1 MRSKSI
7 KSGCRDSIRPQE
19 TLAQL
24 KEIIADAMHQCRLG
38 TLDLFKGIDYATFCH
53 QAHPDFSPAG
63 WHLGHIAYTESLWL
77 LERGAG
83 MPPSFPQYRQLF
95 VADGLPK
102 TQRVQLPP
110 LAEILHY
117 LETVREQALSYLET
131 VDLDKQERLW
141 RWLIQHE
148 SQHGETI
155 AFVLQ
160 LQRWGVGSRE
170 RQGDKG
176 TRGTRGPHVSEAG
189 RSPVGIRGE
198 GDKGTGGILYPSQ
211 PSDIDQMVEIP
222 AGEFEQ
228 GNESIDALDNER
240 PVHRINLETYWIDR
254 YPVTCGQYRS
264 FMEAGG
270 YQNPSW
276 WSAAG
281 WEWLQCQ
288 QVTQPLYWADHLCW
302 TNHPVCGVSWYEAEA
317 YARFDGKRLPTEA
330 EWEKAA
336 GWDVENGV
344 RRTYPWGEAAL
355 DSDRTNYD
363 NLFSQTTPVDAYPAG
378 QSAYGLHDTLG
389 NVWEWTTSVFQGY
402 EGFESYPYAG
412 YSKVYFDG
420 QHQILKGGSWATRP
434 WALRCS
440 FRNWYYPNVRQ
451 ILAGF
456 RCARSE
462 M

>member
-1 MRSKSI
+1 
-7 KSGCRDSIRPQE
+7 
-19 TLAQL
+19 
-24 KEIIADAMHQCRLG
+24 MHQCRLG
-38 TLDLFKGIDYATFCH
+38 TLDLFKGIDQTTFCH
-53 QAHPDFSPAG
+53 QAHPEFSPAG

-83 MPPSFPQYRQLF
+83 MPPLFPQYRQLF
-95 VADGLPK
+95 VADALPK

-110 LAEILHY
+110 LAEILYY
-117 LETVREQALSYLET
+117 LETVREQALNYLKI
-131 VDLDKQERLW
+131 VDLEPQERFW

-148 SQHGETI
+148 SQHSETI

-160 LQRWGVGSRE
+160 LQRWGVGNQEKEKR
-170 RQGDKG
+170 RQTKDKRQK
-176 TRGTRGPHVSEAG
+176 T
-189 RSPVGIRGE
+189 GE
-198 GDKGTGGILYPSQ
+198 ILAPL
-211 PSDIDQMVEIP
+211 PILDIDQMIEIS

-228 GNESIDALDNER
+228 GNESIAALDNER
-240 PVHRINLETYWIDR
+240 PVHRANLKTYWIDR

-276 WSAAG
+276 WSANG
-281 WEWLQCQ
+281 WEWLQTE
-288 QVTQPLYWADHLCW
+288 QVTQPLYWSDHLCW

-317 YARFDGKRLPTEA
+317 YARFVGKRLPTEA

-336 GWDVENGV
+336 SWDGENRV
-344 RRTYPWGEAAL
+344 RRTYPWGEAAQEG
-355 DSDRTNYD
+355 DRTNHD
-363 NLFSQTTPVDAYPAG
+363 NLFSQTTPVDAYPDG

-389 NVWEWTTSVFQGY
+389 NVWEWTASVFQGY
-402 EGFESYPYAG
+402 QGFESYPYAG
-412 YSKVYFDG
+412 YSQVYFDG
-420 QHQILKGGSWATRP
+420 QHLILKGGSWATRP

-440 FRNWYYPNVRQ
+440 FRNWYYPGVRQ

-462 M
+462 A